1 MRDIERFKPYPD
13 GKMHNRIL
21 KDHVDEFAQ
30 PVDKC
35 TAKLAALTRS
45 MQQIANL
52 EPSDF
57 NSANKAVSMAK
68 AALLIVN
75 RN

>member
-1 MRDIERFKPYPD
+1 MAKKMKKEMHDLSPPDKP
-13 GKMHNRIL
+13 
-21 KDHVDEFAQ
+21 
-30 PVDKC
+30 

-52 EPSDF
+52 DPADF

-68 AALLIVN
+68 AALLIN
-75 RN
+75 REK